1 MREFKNINKMVD
13 YYKKSTNQNNME
25 LNGLDLISF
34 SAFIYSLD
42 TGKFSLTGFSE
53 KSFLTYFMTSGKTDE
68 ENWAM
73 DIVNNLPYSR
83 DDFIDLI

>member
-13 YYKKSTNQNNME
+13 CYKKSTNQNNME
-25 LNGLDLISF
+25 LNGLDFISF

-42 TGKFSLTGFSE
+42 TGQFSLTGFSE
-53 KSFLTYFMTSGKTDE
+53 KSFLTYFITSGKTDK